1 MASSRRRF
9 VSFTSATFASITY
22 TKSTCNEGCYIHILL
37 AAPLSGPS
45 GSLKADRRGGDM
57 AELHEV
63 EERGHQVL
71 SSSFEARSIGPFFST
86 WPLGFIG
93 GAVGKKTRWA
103 AWTPPV
109 RQESSTLSAARSG
122 EP

>member
-1 MASSRRRF
+1 MSD
-9 VSFTSATFASITY
+9 
-22 TKSTCNEGCYIHILL
+22 L
-37 AAPLSGPS
+37 P
-45 GSLKADRRGGDM
+45 
-57 AELHEV
+57 EV

-93 GAVGKKTRWA
+93 GAAGKKTRWA

-109 RQESSTLSAARSG
+109 RQKSSTLSAARSG
-122 EP
+122 EPFTTKAETTIPYCASGKPTTAISWTPGQR